1 MADTDTDLTID
12 DEEELL
18 NFVLY
23 FVLTCVAVFFT
34 IILFFL
40 CFSGRIC
47 VYIYYMVY
55 NLQPSEQERAP
66 LIVETEYFPRPG
78 YDGYCLI
85 GQEEPLLNHA
95 EFSDIEDEAKTR
107 TVILEAGLVL
117 TKSISIG
124 PSGPS
129 RNYQELATPHTP
141 TNFPRGILTPERS
154 RRKTSRREQS
164 FKAVSFNPKAEF
176 KLLEDV

>member
-55 NLQPSEQERAP
+55 NLQ
-66 LIVETEYFPRPG
+66 
-78 YDGYCLI
+78 
-85 GQEEPLLNHA
+85 
-95 EFSDIEDEAKTR
+95 
-107 TVILEAGLVL
+107 VIFQN
-117 TKSISIG
+117 I
-124 PSGPS
+124 
-129 RNYQELATPHTP
+129 
-141 TNFPRGILTPERS
+141 
-154 RRKTSRREQS
+154 
-164 FKAVSFNPKAEF
+164 
-176 KLLEDV
+176 

>member
-1 MADTDTDLTID
+1 MADTNTDLTID

-55 NLQPSEQERAP
+55 NLQ
-66 LIVETEYFPRPG
+66 
-78 YDGYCLI
+78 
-85 GQEEPLLNHA
+85 
-95 EFSDIEDEAKTR
+95 
-107 TVILEAGLVL
+107 VIFHNMY
-117 TKSISIG
+117 KQ
-124 PSGPS
+124 
-129 RNYQELATPHTP
+129 N
-141 TNFPRGILTPERS
+141 
-154 RRKTSRREQS
+154 
-164 FKAVSFNPKAEF
+164 
-176 KLLEDV
+176 